1 VTGGAQCRIHGTA
14 ASRIRD
20 AAAGT
25 PAVLPPFYAWRRS
38 DNMTRMTGT
47 ALLALVMTAGAS
59 AQDGL
64 SKELTSLQG
73 TWVITMVDGE
83 AVPASNAEVALTIEK
98 DKYSQT
104 LDGQVIERGTIKV
117 DASKKP
123 IAMDLIITEGNDA
136 NKTQLGVLDI
146 GEKTIRFKLNTA
158 GETTRPVDFEPADG
172 YFVFVLTK
180 KAK

>member
-1 VTGGAQCRIHGTA
+1 LCRIHGTA
-14 ASRIRD
+14 SSRIRD
-20 AAAGT
+20 ADVGT
-25 PAVLPPFYAWRRS
+25 RAVPGPFYAWEGS
-38 DNMTRMTGT
+38 NNMTRMAGV
-47 ALLALVMTAGAS
+47 ALLALAMTAVAA

-83 AVPASNAEVALTIEK
+83 AVPSTNPEVSLTIEK

-104 LDGQVIERGTIKV
+104 LEGQVLERGTIKI

-123 IAMDLIITEGNDA
+123 ITMDLIIAEGADA
-136 NKTQLGVLDI
+136 NKTQLGVIDI
-146 GEKTIRFKLNTA
+146 GEKTLRFKLNTPGA
-158 GETTRPVDFEPADG
+158 TTRPMDFEPADG
-172 YFVFVLTK
+172 YFVFVLVK

>member
-1 VTGGAQCRIHGTA
+1 
-14 ASRIRD
+14 
-20 AAAGT
+20 
-25 PAVLPPFYAWRRS
+25 
-38 DNMTRMTGT
+38 MTRMAGI
-47 ALLALVMTAGAS
+47 ALLAVGMTAGVS

-73 TWVITMVDGE
+73 TWVITMLDGE
-83 AVPASNAEVALTIEK
+83 AVPAGNPEVALTIEK

-117 DASKKP
+117 DGSKKP

-158 GETTRPVDFEPADG
+158 GETKRPVDFEPADG

-180 KAK
+180 KAKTPTAAH